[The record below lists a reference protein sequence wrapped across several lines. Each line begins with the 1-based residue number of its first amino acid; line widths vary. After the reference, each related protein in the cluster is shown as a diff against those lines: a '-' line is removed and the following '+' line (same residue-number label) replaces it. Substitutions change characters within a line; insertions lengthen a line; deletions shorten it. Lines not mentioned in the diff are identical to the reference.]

1 MQPTTKAKPR
11 KGKMSP
17 PAEWLAARPLLTG
30 LGITALSVLFGMQL
44 LRVLVPGIF
53 WILGARMDWGAIELG
68 AIGLLI
74 FLTAFLAA
82 PLGRLLGNHRLIIVS
97 GGGLALVRLLIQFW
111 WGEPLFN
118 LCLAIAGTIFFI
130 IFLPA
135 CLENSRAQGA
145 FAISHFALGLLVGL
159 ALDTAISGAFKT
171 YDTAWRVELLPLL
184 VTVLL
189 VAAQLVLLSYATVTS
204 ARLTPSPAASGTS
217 TWKAL
222 TWLAV
227 GPFLFLELVVLQNIP
242 RLAALTD
249 WSLPLA
255 FMLILLAQLAG
266 LAMATYFLSKVRHNL
281 WLWALGCGA
290 GLIAVLAPGYQDS
303 AELTALLLLV
313 GQILA
318 STLIVIILMGI
329 TASAAKRQQPTISLG
344 NGAGMVLLL
353 SFILAYYAVYDIS
366 LPYSNTLLEPVAGGI
381 IATCAVAG
389 TAILPKQVLPRLKLW
404 TVPALSLLLL
414 IVPLSMAITWQPP
427 AAVAGKGFPIRIMTY
442 NLHNGFNTDGHLNM
456 ETIARVIERS
466 APDIV
471 ALQEV
476 SRGWVVSGRLDMLT
490 WLSQRLHMPYV
501 FAPTADPLWGNAILS
516 RYPVMAYSRF
526 DLPPADLF
534 IRRGFVAALVDLGNG
549 DKLKVIATH
558 LHHLEGDSDIRKEQ
572 AGTIVKFLDDVGHN
586 RVVLLGDLNA
596 EPSDP
601 EMVLLKEAGLL
612 DTCETM
618 NPYLA
623 CTFPSENPRKRIDYI
638 WISRDLVLQDIEVP
652 FSTASDHLPVIAVIS
667 EQASRRLNHG
677 YY

>member
-1 MQPTTKAKPR
+1 
-11 KGKMSP
+11 
-17 PAEWLAARPLLTG
+17 
-30 LGITALSVLFGMQL
+30 MQL

-53 WILGARMDWGAIELG
+53 WTLGARTDWGAIQLG

-82 PLGRLLGNHRLIIVS
+82 PLGRLLGNHRLVIAS

-118 LCLAIAGTIFFI
+118 LCLAIAGTMFFI

-135 CLENSRAQGA
+135 CLENSRTQGA
-145 FAISHFALGLLVGL
+145 FAISYFALGLLVGL
-159 ALDTAISGAFKT
+159 ALDTIINGAFKT
-171 YDTAWRVELLPLL
+171 YDTAWRVEPLPLL
-184 VTVLL
+184 VTALL
-189 VAAQLVLLSYATVTS
+189 VAAQLVLLAYATVTR
-204 ARLTPSPAASGTS
+204 AHPTPPPPANGIS

-242 RLAALTD
+242 RLAALTH

-255 FMLILLAQLAG
+255 FTLILLAQLAG
-266 LAMATYFLSKVRHNL
+266 LAVATWLLSKVRHNL
-281 WLWALGCGA
+281 WPWALGCSV
-290 GLIAVLAPGYQDS
+290 GLIAVLVPGYQNS

-318 STLIVIILMGI
+318 SMLIVIILIGI
-329 TASAAKRQQPTISLG
+329 TASVAKRQQPTTISLG
-344 NGAGMVLLL
+344 NGVGMVLLL
-353 SFILAYYAVYDIS
+353 LFILAYYAVYDIS

-381 IATCAVAG
+381 IAICAVGA
-389 TAILPKQVLPRLKLW
+389 AVVLPKQVQPRLKLW

-414 IVPLSMAITWQPP
+414 VIPLSMTITWQPP

-456 ETIARVIERS
+456 EAIAQVIERS

-490 WLSQRLHMPYV
+490 WLSQRLRMPYV
-501 FAPTADPLWGNAILS
+501 SAPTADPLWGNAILS
-516 RYPVMAYSRF
+516 RYPIMAYSCF
-526 DLPPADLF
+526 DLPPGDLF
-534 IRRGFVAALVDLGNG
+534 IRRGFIAALVDLGDG

-572 AGTIVKFLDDVGHN
+572 IETIISFLGDVGHN
-586 RVVLLGDLNA
+586 RIVLLGDFNA
-596 EPSDP
+596 EPEDP
-601 EMVLLKEAGLL
+601 EMVLLKRAGLL
-612 DTCETM
+612 DTCATM

-623 CTFPSENPRKRIDYI
+623 CTFPSENPHKRIDYI
-638 WISRDLVLQDIEVP
+638 WISRDLVLQDIQVP

-667 EQASRRLNHG
+667 E
-677 YY
+677 